1 MTEEENPYA
10 PPKST
15 DFRLPEQS
23 FLPTKGQRITRI
35 VLGTLLVPLLMVVEL
50 FLIVGDE
57 YREIADIPFLLLF
70 LIILIVVYIL
80 TIVQSFLFA
89 FVLEKYCPS
98 IFKKIMC
105 IFVFTLFIV
114 ITLPFIIAT
123 LLPNHSFSRMAI
135 GAFMTALPATMMT
148 ALILHAHYKY
158 YEKKYLKAA

>member
-10 PPKST
+10 PPKSA
-15 DFRLPEQS
+15 DFRLPEQG

-70 LIILIVVYIL
+70 LIILIGVYIF

-89 FVLEKYCPS
+89 FVFE
-98 IFKKIMC
+98 
-105 IFVFTLFIV
+105 FIE
-114 ITLPFIIAT
+114 A
-123 LLPNHSFSRMAI
+123 S
-135 GAFMTALPATMMT
+135 
-148 ALILHAHYKY
+148 
-158 YEKKYLKAA
+158 

>member
-1 MTEEENPYA
+1 
-10 PPKST
+10 
-15 DFRLPEQS
+15 
-23 FLPTKGQRITRI
+23 
-35 VLGTLLVPLLMVVEL
+35 
-50 FLIVGDE
+50 
-57 YREIADIPFLLLF
+57 
-70 LIILIVVYIL
+70 IVVYIL